1 MSSNVL
7 CYEQEV
13 GCLSDIGWCMTVF
26 PPWAEPSK
34 PYEYNWIVIQLWH
47 QSCGVQVND
56 QPKLQP
62 QASPLNMAPSSDSG
76 YEYIAKLME
85 LRRKQEKENQRHAEE
100 TARLEAG
107 KKQLV
112 KEIIREE
119 EKEKRRIEA
128 EKRAREE
135 ADRWRIEEEDKRK
148 EEEGK
153 NSEQKGKQ
161 RGQLEELQIPLPAE
175 KKKRKITEKMGRGLA
190 RGFAKQPALLG
201 QHEETLEQM
210 GS

>member
-34 PYEYNWIVIQLWH
+34 PYEYNWITIQLWH

-119 EKEKRRIEA
+119 EKEKRRVEA

-135 ADRWRIEEEDKRK
+135 ADRWRIEEE
-148 EEEGK
+148 EGRREK
-153 NSEQKGKQ
+153 IRAEREAEGET
-161 RGQLEELQIPLPAE
+161 GGTAE
-175 KKKRKITEKMGRGLA
+175 KKQRKITWKKGA
-190 RGFAKQPALLG
+190 
-201 QHEETLEQM
+201 
-210 GS
+210 